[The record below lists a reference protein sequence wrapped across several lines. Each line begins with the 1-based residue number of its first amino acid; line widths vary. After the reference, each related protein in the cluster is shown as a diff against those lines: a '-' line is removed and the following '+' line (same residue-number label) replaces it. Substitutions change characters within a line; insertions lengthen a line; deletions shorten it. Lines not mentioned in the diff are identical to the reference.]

1 MANCAAIRNFEWDAC
16 QGNLGGVKRCWI
28 TNYIEDAVAYESDSS
43 TASTAGVITG
53 FTSGASAATWYEYK
67 FRKNTASMTSTLNVN
82 DNGSSYVSTELNL
95 IFSRMQADKRAAL
108 VALVLSDAMCI
119 VEDCNGNRWFLG
131 EMNPVNVSAGTGETG
146 TAKSDNNAYNVTLT
160 DDNDKFPRQLA
171 DNVTFTVAGDNE

>member
-1 MANCAAIRNFEWDAC
+1 MASCANIKQFSYDAC
-16 QGNLGGVKRCWI
+16 EGNIGGVKKVWI
-28 TNYIEDAVAYESDSS
+28 ANYVDNAVAYESDSS

-53 FTSGASAATWYEYK
+53 WTSGASSTTWYEYK

-82 DNGSSYVSTELNL
+82 DNGSSYVSTELNMV
-95 IFSRMQADKRAAL
+95 FSRMAADKRAAV

-146 TAKSDNNAYNVTLT
+146 TAKADNNAYNVTLT

-171 DNVTFTVAGDNE
+171 DNVTFTVANE